1 MKIAIIGCGYVAE
14 FYLNNIKSHPDFVV
28 QGAFDQNATRR
39 DEFCRFFSLKA
50 YPTLE
55 AVLEDSSVEMI
66 LNLTN
71 PRSHFSVSAAAINAN
86 KHVYTEKPLGMD
98 MNEAHLLINMAK
110 ERNVR
115 LGCAPCSVLSDTAQ
129 TLWKAIRDGAI
140 GKVRLVYANFDDGMI
155 APKMKPWSW
164 QTKSGAYWP
173 AKDEFEIGCT
183 YEHAGYFLT
192 WLAAF
197 FGPAQKVTAFSSCQ
211 IPDKGIPVDQMA
223 PDFSV
228 GCIEYNDGI
237 VARVTAGLVAPM
249 DKSLTIIGDNGV
261 LFVPYLRN
269 DQESVLIHRDS
280 TYENQKLV
288 ERLLT
293 RVKSKVESVA
303 KQLQIRTGHLGYY
316 EKYPMVKTKSF
327 RPAGSGKFVDFFRG
341 PQDMLE
347 SIQNNRP
354 HRLSGEL
361 GLHIVEIIECLQY
374 PQRFNHHKQIQSTF
388 PKIQPLI

>member
-1 MKIAIIGCGYVAE
+1 MRIAIIGCGYVADQ
-14 FYLNNIKSHPDFVV
+14 YLNNIKSHPEFIV
-28 QGAFDQNATRR
+28 QGAFDQNPHRR
-39 DEFCRFFSLKA
+39 DEFCQYFSLQA

-55 AVLEDSSVEMI
+55 AVMADSSVEMI

-98 MNEAHLLINMAK
+98 MKEARLLIDMAREK
-110 ERNVR
+110 NVR

-129 TLWKAIRDGAI
+129 TLWKAIREGAI

-197 FGPAQKVTAFSSCQ
+197 FGPAQRVTAFSSCQ

-228 GCIEYNDGI
+228 GCLEYNDGV
-237 VARVTAGLVAPM
+237 VARVTAGLVAPK
-249 DKSLTIIGDNGV
+249 DKSLTVIGDDGV

-269 DQESVLIHRDS
+269 DQESVLIHRD
-280 TYENQKLV
+280 TDYENLQLV
-288 ERLLT
+288 ERLQI
-293 RVKSKVESVA
+293 KIQA
-303 KQLQIRTGHLGYY
+303 KLEYAAKRLKIPTGNLGYY
-316 EKYPMVKTKSF
+316 QRYPMLKGKSF
-327 RPAGSGKFVDFFRG
+327 QPAGSLKFVDFFRG
-341 PQDMLE
+341 PQDMLDA
-347 SIQNNRP
+347 IKNNQP

-361 GLHIVEIIECLQY
+361 GLHIVELIECLQY
-374 PQRFNHHKQIQSTF
+374 PQKFNYHKEIETTF
-388 PKIQPLI
+388 PAIEPLI